1 MSRLDTRSWT
11 DERLR
16 VTRWRSDPLVG
27 HLAPQA
33 DANVPPDV
41 VRRCLARLAANGVV
55 EVVTA
60 ALTPPEQAGFL
71 AAGFTVRERLH
82 LLARDLRDLPGPA
95 EVPATTARLRRGH
108 RVDRRSVL
116 AVDALAFP
124 PFWRLDAG
132 GLQEAIAATPASR
145 LRVAVDPALVGY
157 AVSGRAGARG
167 YLQRLAVHPAHQG
180 AGIGAALVL
189 DGLGWMRRHGA
200 ERAVVNTQERN
211 DTALRLYRRLGFDLQ
226 PGGLAVLWQV
236 LDPAAER
243 RLPPP

>member
-16 VTRWRSDPLVG
+16 VSRWRSDPHVG
-27 HLAPQA
+27 YLAPQA
-33 DANVPPDV
+33 EVAVPAPA
-41 VRRCLARLAANGVV
+41 VRRCVARLAGHGVV

-82 LLARDLRDLPGPA
+82 LLARDLSDLPDGPDVPA
-95 EVPATTARLRRGH
+95 EVRLRRGH
-108 RVDRRSVL
+108 RTDRRAVL
-116 AVDALAFP
+116 AVDHLAVP
-124 PFWRLDAG
+124 SFWRLDG
-132 GLQEAIAATPASR
+132 PGLQEAISATPASR

-167 YLQRLAVHPAHQG
+167 YLQRLAVHPGHHG
-180 AGIGAALVL
+180 HGVGTALVV
-189 DGLGWMRRHGA
+189 DGLRWMRRHGA
-200 ERAVVNTQERN
+200 ERAIVNTQERN
-211 DTALRLYRRLGFDLQ
+211 EAALRLYLRLGFTLQ
-226 PGGLAVLWQV
+226 PGGLAVLWSV